1 MASRSP
7 SIDDPLTGQHLTF
20 THTANDTRGT
30 SVRAVVRLE
39 PAGYVPRHL
48 HLRQDEKLEVLTGSI
63 RLHTGGTSR
72 LLAAGDTAT
81 VPRRHLHRVA
91 NAGASEASFVLE
103 VYPARHIESTIRSTF
118 AVGRAFRPFARL
130 RRSKALQA

>member
-20 THTANDTRGT
+20 THTANDTRGA

-39 PAGYVPRHL
+39 PAGFVPRHL
-48 HLRQDEKLEVLTGSI
+48 HLRQDERLEVLTGSI
-63 RLHTGGTSR
+63 RLRTGGTTR
-72 LLAAGDTAT
+72 LLSAGDTAA
-81 VPRRHLHRVA
+81 VRRRRVHRVA

-118 AVGRAFRPFARL
+118 AVGRVLRPLARL
-130 RRSKALQA
+130 RTKKEAK